1 MDLMTVAARAKAA
14 AYALMT
20 MGTEQKNRILGA
32 MADAL
37 CAGMPEILSANEE
50 DLAAAR
56 EMA

>member
-20 MGTEQKNRILGA
+20 MGTEQKNRILWA

-37 CAGMPEILSANEE
+37 CAGHAGNSVGE
-50 DLAAAR
+50 
-56 EMA
+56 